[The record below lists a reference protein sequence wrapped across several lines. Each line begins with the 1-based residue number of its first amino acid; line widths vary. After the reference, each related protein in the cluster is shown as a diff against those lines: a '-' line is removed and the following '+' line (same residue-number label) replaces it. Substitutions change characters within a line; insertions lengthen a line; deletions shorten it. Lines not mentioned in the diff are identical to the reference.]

1 MVELQIIHAFC
12 SDNRLFC
19 KYYKYVNTTYIKN
32 NYPLIYKLFLM
43 VNKAYEE
50 EQDIPV
56 KGPEWEGNTCIT
68 KEILESV
75 YLSHYFLE
83 DAERQELVDLIT
95 KVFDTEV
102 YEDSLVNLLKQHKR
116 RCLAGDLARIALDIE
131 EGKES
136 SDKLVDLMAEFELDD
151 ITEDE
156 EGQAVEMDLSKLHE
170 SQVQTPGLRW
180 RLNFLNRSLGSL
192 RKGDFGFIFAR
203 PETGK
208 TTFLASE
215 ITHMI
220 NQTEGDILWFNNE
233 EQSKKVAIRVYQAVS
248 GITSKEL
255 FNDITKYQSIYKD
268 ITNDRIK
275 IFDFDDS
282 NYYRRI
288 ENIIKKYNPALI
300 IFDQIDKIKG
310 FKGDRNDLELKAIYQ
325 WAREL
330 AKEYAPVIA
339 VSQASG
345 EAEGKLWLTMDM
357 VDGSKTAKQGEA
369 DWILGIGRE
378 QDNVSRLRYLNITKN
393 KLLGDPDSLPD
404 LRHGQSQVLIKP
416 EIARY
421 EDI

>member
-12 SDNRLFC
+12 SNQDYYN
-19 KYYKYVNTTYIKN
+19 KYYKFVNTTYIKN
-32 NYPLIYKLFLM
+32 NYPLIYKIFLM

-50 EQDIPV
+50 NQQIAIP
-56 KGPEWEGNTCIT
+56 GPEWDGSMCIT
-68 KEILESV
+68 KNTLETV

-83 DAERQELVDLIT
+83 DSERQELSDLLDKIFET
-95 KVFDTEV
+95 PVTNAV
-102 YEDSLVNLLKQHKR
+102 ASLLKQHKR
-116 RCLAGDLARIALDIE
+116 RCLAGDLARFALDVE

-136 SDKLVDLMAEFELDD
+136 ADKLVEIMAEFELDN
-151 ITEDE
+151 ITDE
-156 EGQAVEMDLSKLHE
+156 EEGNAVEMDLSKLHE

-180 RLNFLNRSLGSL
+180 RLSFLNKSLGSL

-220 NQTEGDILWFNNE
+220 NQTDGDILWFNNE

-248 GITSKEL
+248 GINSKEL
-255 FNDITKYQSIYKD
+255 FNNIEKYQTIYKNL
-268 ITNDRIK
+268 TNDRIK

-288 ENIIKKYNPALI
+288 ENIIKKFNPALI

-330 AKEYAPVIA
+330 AKQYAPVIA

-345 EAEGKLWLTMDM
+345 EAEGKIWLTMDM

-378 QDNVSRLRYLNITKN
+378 QDNVSRMRYLNITKN
-393 KLLGDPDSLPD
+393 KLLGDSDSLPD
-404 LRHGQSQVLIKP
+404 LRHGQAQVLIKP